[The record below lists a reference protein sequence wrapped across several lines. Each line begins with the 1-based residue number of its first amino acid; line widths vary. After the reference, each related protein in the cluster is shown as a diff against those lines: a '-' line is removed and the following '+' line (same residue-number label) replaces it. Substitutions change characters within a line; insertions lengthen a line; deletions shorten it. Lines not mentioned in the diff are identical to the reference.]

1 MKISVIDCAIVE
13 PVYECYN
20 QLVSFVETP
29 LFYHLPSQ
37 LGMRSLERCPS
48 DIYIVLGSYSN
59 VDEHLP
65 WHKPL
70 ADFLMKALHL
80 GKPVLGICFGHQL
93 LCHHFGAKVQARAGD
108 PFYGVREITAL
119 PSLSALGLIEEKK
132 FSLLASHGQEVT
144 DLPEC
149 LNLIATSKDCQV
161 EAVEHKTLPFI
172 GIQAHPEA
180 SWRFVETNLH
190 PQNCFP
196 DDEQIE
202 IAQTHGLKMI
212 DQFIEKGRQIPRKHF

>member
-1 MKISVIDCAIVE
+1 MKISVIDCAMVE

-70 ADFLMKALHL
+70 ADFLMKALHQ
-80 GKPVLGICFGHQL
+80 GRPVLGICFGHQL
-93 LCHHFGAKVQARAGD
+93 LCHHFGAKVQARAGN
-108 PFYGVREITAL
+108 PFYGVRCIS
-119 PSLSALGLIEEKK
+119 SLASASPYYPFEEKT
-132 FSLLASHGQEVT
+132 FSLLASHAQEVV

-149 LNLIATSKDCQV
+149 LNLIATSHDCQV

-202 IAQTHGLKMI
+202 EAQTFGLKII
-212 DQFIEKGRQIPRKHF
+212 DQFIEKGKQTSRKLF

>member
-1 MKISVIDCAIVE
+1 MKISVIDCAMVE

-70 ADFLMKALHL
+70 ADFLMKALYQ

-93 LCHHFGAKVQARAGD
+93 LCHHFGAKVQARAGS
-108 PFYGVREITAL
+108 PFYGVRRITPIESVWNLL
-119 PSLSALGLIEEKK
+119 PNKPFPLM
-132 FSLLASHGQEVT
+132 ASHGQEVT
-144 DLPEC
+144 CLPDC
-149 LNLIATSKDCQV
+149 LATIATSSDCTV
-161 EAVEHKTLPFI
+161 EAVEHKTLPFV

-180 SWRFVETNLH
+180 SWRFVETNIH
-190 PQNCFP
+190 PQNIFP
-196 DDEQIE
+196 DHEMIE
-202 IAQTHGLKMI
+202 NAQSEGLKLI
-212 DQFIEKGRQIPRKHF
+212 DRFIEEARERLS